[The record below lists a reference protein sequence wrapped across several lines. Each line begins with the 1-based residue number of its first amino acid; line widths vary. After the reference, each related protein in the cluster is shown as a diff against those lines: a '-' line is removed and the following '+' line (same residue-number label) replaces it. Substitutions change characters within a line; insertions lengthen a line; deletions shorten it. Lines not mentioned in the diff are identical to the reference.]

1 VSIACAR
8 TVVAG
13 DKELFLG
20 ELSIS
25 YLSAATLY
33 VSFSFGVF
41 YACLVCNIEKA
52 SRLMAWFVNISRI
65 AFFKIVSV

>member
-1 VSIACAR
+1 MSIACAR

-25 YLSAATLY
+25 YLSAATLN

-41 YACLVCNIEKA
+41 HACLRLQYRKRLKTNGVVCQ
-52 SRLMAWFVNISRI
+52 F
-65 AFFKIVSV
+65 